1 MYSHCYF
8 VSNCIAARNHK
19 HFFIFLTFGTI
30 CAIFVSIT
38 NAIHVIYVY
47 FIFPENI
54 WQYIIMENVFLF
66 IFGTLFTIIPLL
78 LVIVG
83 CMNVGCA
90 LTQICIGYSFIIF
103 SFYKYK
109 PKDIEYPLYI
119 NPFSMFSLIGSINL
133 GVFVG
138 SNFCIQLRHISNGIT
153 TKQAHSIR
161 HEIYKRQ
168 EDNENQLDKEYTR
181 NKTFNERM
189 HNIIQFLKNPKPPSL
204 IEPKRDL

>member
-1 MYSHCYF
+1 
-8 VSNCIAARNHK
+8 
-19 HFFIFLTFGTI
+19 
-30 CAIFVSIT
+30 
-38 NAIHVIYVY
+38 
-47 FIFPENI
+47 
-54 WQYIIMENVFLF
+54 MENVFLF

-138 SNFCIQLRHISNGIT
+138 SNFFIQLRHISNGIT

-168 EDNENQLDKEYTR
+168 EDNDNQLDKEYTR
-181 NKTFNERM
+181 NKTFNERIQ
-189 HNIIQFLKNPKPPSL
+189 NIIQFLKKPKPPSL